1 MKPID
6 EYLLLGLVERCSWFN
21 HAPKIIG
28 IYADEPDLVERLIR
42 VCWPDVTCVFWQ
54 EGQVPPVEGVVMASV
69 WVGALNITKMCDN
82 ISSWVM
88 PGGWVHWLALGDPSF
103 SECGQ
108 EGVWPTAE
116 AYCQTLAQHRWRDVV
131 LSQDRKVI
139 RYEQTS
145 SCLRDLKTLRA
156 EQLPFDQSTTLTL
169 TLMWLHA
176 WMSTN
181 QVVIPI
187 ANVLHHNDEMSS

>member
-88 PGGWVHWLALGDPSF
+88 PGGWLHWLALGDPSF

-116 AYCQTLAQHRWRDVV
+116 AYCQTLHNIDGVMWFYHKSVRSFVMNKHHRAYEILKHYVPSSYP
-131 LSQDRKVI
+131 LI
-139 RYEQTS
+139 RV
-145 SCLRDLKTLRA
+145 RR
-156 EQLPFDQSTTLTL
+156 
-169 TLMWLHA
+169 
-176 WMSTN
+176 
-181 QVVIPI
+181 
-187 ANVLHHNDEMSS
+187 